1 MPPPLLLSFVLFLT
15 PMGVRPLEPVMVEV
29 EEGSDLMLPCLLN
42 LSDSSPDT
50 LTWYRESNSFLEL
63 SPGTPGQAFY
73 VGPMGILLLLFN
85 VSEHMG
91 GFYFCQM
98 PSAPWQPGWTVT
110 VNGSGELF
118 RWNASDV
125 GSPGCGLRN
134 NLPEIVHVWDKDEGK
149 AKQWDMMSACTP
161 LRDSLNDSL
170 SQDLTV
176 TRGSTLWLSCG
187 VAPVPMTTGSIFWSH
202 TRPEPSGILLS
213 NLTLKAKSPVR
224 EMWVAEHLLVLS
236 RVTAHHAGNY
246 HCERG
251 NRSIYLTVT
260 VQPALWHWLQK
271 KNGWMVPVVTLLYL
285 IFCLICLV
293 SFLHLRRAL
302 ILRRKRKRMTDP
314 TRRFFKVT
322 PPQGNGAQNQYGN
335 VLSLPTPTSGTGRT
349 QRRAANLGGAASSY
363 GNRLNDEVG
372 AAAGSWSLPRASPE
386 EEEGEAYE
394 EPDSEGNSEFYE
406 NDSGPAQDQLSQD
419 GSGYENP
426 EEGSVGPEDDDS
438 FSNAESYEN
447 EDEELAQ
454 PVTRTVDFLSP
465 HSSAWD
471 PSREAIS
478 LAGSQSYEDMRG
490 ILYAAPQLRTS
501 RPGPSHEEDADS
513 YENMDNPDG
522 PEPALWG
529 AGGTW
534 STR

>member
-29 EEGSDLMLPCLLN
+29 E
-42 LSDSSPDT
+42 
-50 LTWYRESNSFLEL
+50 
-63 SPGTPGQAFY
+63 
-73 VGPMGILLLLFN
+73 
-85 VSEHMG
+85 
-91 GFYFCQM
+91 
-98 PSAPWQPGWTVT
+98 
-110 VNGSGELF
+110 GELF

-478 LAGSQSYEDMRG
+478 LGSQSYEDMRG